1 MALEIMEGSIAVAQA
16 VRRCRPQVI
25 SAYPITP
32 QTHIVEALAEIV
44 ANGELAADYITVES
58 EFSALSA
65 CEGAVAAGSRSYSA
79 TTSQGLALMFEVCF
93 NMAGMRLPLVMTIA
107 NRALGAPLSIWNDQQ
122 DSISLRD
129 SGWLQFYAEDNQ
141 EAVDLHYIGY
151 KVAEDHRVLLPVMV
165 CFDGFILSH
174 TYEPVDMLSQ
184 EQVDAFLPP
193 FVPKYVLDAKAP
205 VSMGMYATPDYYLE
219 FRYETDQA
227 QKRALEVIREAGCEF
242 GELFGRDYSALVESY
257 RMEDAETA
265 IVAMGSIC
273 GTTKDAI
280 DEMREDGIKVGLV
293 RIRCFRPFPAEDLK
307 AALAGVRRVAVLDKN
322 ISLGAGGGTARGA
335 VALEV
340 RDALYGASVPVLDY
354 VIGLG
359 GRDVRIGD
367 IRNVVAL
374 CEQGEGDRFYGLR
387 TEVL

>member
-1 MALEIMEGSIAVAQA
+1 MTLEIMEGSIAVAQA
-16 VRRCRPQVI
+16 VRLCRPQVV

-65 CEGAVAAGSRSYSA
+65 CVGAVAAGSRAYSA

-93 NMAGMRLPLVMTIA
+93 NMAGMRLPIVMTIA

-129 SGWLQFYAEDNQ
+129 AGWLQFYAEDNQ

-151 KVAEDHRVLLPVMV
+151 RVAEDHRVLLPTMV

-174 TYEPVDMLSQ
+174 TYEPVEMLSQ
-184 EQVDAFLPP
+184 EEVDAFLPP
-193 FVPKYVLDAKAP
+193 FRPKFMLDAKQP
-205 VSMGMYATPDYYLE
+205 VSMGMYATPEYYLE

-227 QKRALEVIREAGCEF
+227 HKRALQVVREAGREF
-242 GELFGRDYSALVESY
+242 GERFGRDYSGLVESY
-257 RMEDAETA
+257 RMDDAETA

-280 DEMREDGIKVGLV
+280 DEMREAGQKVGLV
-293 RIRCFRPFPAEDLK
+293 RIRCFRPFPAEDLR
-307 AALAGVRRVAVLDKN
+307 AALSGVKRVAVLDKN
-322 ISLGAGGGTARGA
+322 IVLGAGGATPRGA

-340 RDALYGASVPVLDY
+340 RDALYGTTIPVLDY
-354 VIGLG
+354 IIGLG
-359 GRDVRIGD
+359 GRDVRLEG
-367 IRNVVAL
+367 IREVVAL
-374 CEQGEGDRFYGLR
+374 CEQGKGDQFYGLR